1 MNSVAT
7 AKVDPELARA
17 HWNMSRAQSERA
29 FRAARRHS
37 RWVRFL
43 RIAIPIGVGIGLVAT
58 VLITYFNP
66 ARMLSALPVNMDNLV
81 VSGTK
86 ITMEKPRLSGFT
98 KDQRPYEFTAE
109 AAAQDLKKPDV
120 VELHNINAKV
130 QMEDKGIMRMTAVS
144 GVYDTKKESLK
155 LQQQILLSSDNGYK
169 GRLSEAVVD
178 VKSGDVVSEKPVEL
192 EMMQGILNANRM
204 NITNSGDVIRF
215 ENGVNMTVML
225 NGQPLAKDKI
235 PAR

>member
-1 MNSVAT
+1 MN
-7 AKVDPELARA
+7 
-17 HWNMSRAQSERA
+17 RAQSERA
-29 FRAARRHS
+29 FRAARQHS
-37 RWVRFL
+37 RLVRWL
-43 RIAIPIGVGIGLVAT
+43 RITIPIGVVLGLVAT

-66 ARMLSALPVNMDNLV
+66 ARMLQALPVNLDKLV

-120 VELHNINAKV
+120 VELQNIKAKV
-130 QMEDKGIMRMTAVS
+130 EMEDKGMMHMTALS

-155 LQQQILLSSDNGYK
+155 LEQQINLSSDNGYK
-169 GRLSEAVVD
+169 GRLTEAVID
-178 VKSGDVVSEKPVEL
+178 VRSGDVVSEKPVEL
-192 EMMQGILNANRM
+192 EMLQGILNANRM

-225 NGQPLAKDKI
+225 NGQPLPKDKL

>member
-1 MNSVAT
+1 MNRVTT
-7 AKVDPELARA
+7 AKIDPELARA
-17 HWNMSRAQSERA
+17 HWSMSRAQSERA

-37 RWVRFL
+37 RWVRWM
-43 RIAIPIGVGIGLVAT
+43 RVGIPIGVVGGLLIIT
-58 VLITYFNP
+58 LITYFNP
-66 ARMLSALPVNMDNLV
+66 ARMLPALPVNLDKLV

-86 ITMEKPRLSGFT
+86 ITMEKPRLTGFT

-109 AAAQDLKKPDV
+109 AAAQDLKKPDM
-120 VELHNINAKV
+120 VELQNINAKV
-130 QMEDKGIMRMTAVS
+130 QMEDKGIMRMTAIS

-155 LQQQILLSSDNGYK
+155 LEQQIHLSSDNGYK
-169 GRLSEAVVD
+169 GRLTEAVVD
-178 VKSGDVVSEKPVEL
+178 VRSGDVVSEKPVEL
-192 EMMQGILNANRM
+192 EMLQGILNANRM

-225 NGQPLAKDKI
+225 NGQPLSKDKI

>member
-1 MNSVAT
+1 MNRVTT
-7 AKVDPELARA
+7 AKIDPELARA
-17 HWNMSRAQSERA
+17 HWAMSQAQSERA

-37 RWVRFL
+37 RLVRWL
-43 RIAIPIGVGIGLVAT
+43 RITIPIGVIAGLAAT

-66 ARMLSALPVNMDNLV
+66 ARMLKALPVNLDKLV

-120 VELHNINAKV
+120 VELQNINAKV
-130 QMEDKGIMRMTAVS
+130 QMEDKGMMHMTAIS

-155 LQQQILLSSDNGYK
+155 LEQQILLSSDNGYK
-169 GRLSEAVVD
+169 GRLTEAVID
-178 VKSGDVVSEKPVEL
+178 VHSGDVVSEKPVEL
-192 EMMQGILNANRM
+192 EMLQGILNANRM

-215 ENGVNMTVML
+215 ERGVNMTVML
-225 NGQPLAKDKI
+225 NGQPLPKDKI